1 MWHTGTSRMT
11 LMTDGRRGVAL
22 PVVTML
28 VGVLAVLCLSAVS
41 YLLAALDAG
50 RNSAVEAHATYVAE
64 LGRADAFAYV
74 VRNSDGPWT
83 GRSLTTVL
91 DDAGVATGQYYYTIT
106 DLTMPGENQRCAV
119 EVHAYWPS
127 QADASAEW
135 RVRFWMEKDAGT
147 WGTVVWTSGASS
159 GAEPNTPEPG
169 LTFIER
175 RDSQDDD
182 CKFWVRNDTG
192 NAIYVTHVNATWSS
206 PAAYYDDVRFKVV
219 GGADYG
225 EVWRHSEHGG
235 ARMWSGGT
243 AMFNEAGGA
252 LVPAGTTMEIELKNF
267 RTNRT
272 GDGGADMLVNNT
284 IFTVEVWA
292 APDRYI
298 FFTVPPE
305 P

>member
-1 MWHTGTSRMT
+1 MWRTGTSRMT
-11 LMTDGRRGVAL
+11 VTADGRRGVAL

-28 VGVLAVLCLSAVS
+28 VAVLAVLCLSGVS
-41 YLLAALDAG
+41 YLIGALDAG
-50 RNSAVEAHATYVAE
+50 RNSEAEAHAAYVAQ

-91 DDAGVATGQYYYTIT
+91 DDAGAAAGQYYYTIA
-106 DLTMPGENQRCAV
+106 DLTMPDENQLCAV
-119 EVHAYWPS
+119 EVCAYWPS
-127 QADASAEW
+127 QADASAE
-135 RVRFWMEKDAGT
+135 RRLRFWMEKDAGT
-147 WGTVVWTSGASS
+147 WDTVVWTSVASS

-175 RDSQDDD
+175 RGSQDDD

-192 NAIYVTHVNATWSS
+192 NGIYVTHVNGTWSS
-206 PAAYYDDVRFKVV
+206 PAAYYEDVKFKVV
-219 GGADYG
+219 EGEDYR
-225 EVWRHSEHGG
+225 EVWRHIEHDG

-252 LVPAGTTMEIELKNF
+252 LVPAGSTMEIEFKHF
-267 RTNRT
+267 RENRT
-272 GDGGADMLVNNT
+272 GDGGAEKDVHNS

-292 APDRYI
+292 LPDRYI